1 MSTIRSITS
10 GGGKVY
16 SPADDGE
23 PIGIIELDENLGD
36 AEKPEE
42 IPAGLYTAEVQD
54 VQTPVSGKGNT
65 YFAVKF
71 VISPD
76 DLAADVRD
84 DYPDGATLFYNRVIV
99 PKKSDRRA
107 LFALRKFVESIGIDS
122 NTTTIDPNEWMGRQ
136 ARIRVAH
143 GRYNGE
149 TRAEI
154 KSVEAAEEA
163 PARTATRTATPRG
176 RAPVEAEPEAKPRR
190 RAAK

>member
-1 MSTIRSITS
+1 MRSLIEKYATW
-10 GGGKVY
+10 GIARFA
-16 SPADDGE
+16 PADSGE

-42 IPAGLYTAEVQD
+42 IPPGLYTAEIQD

-71 VISPD
+71 VIAPD
-76 DLAADVRD
+76 DLAADIRD
-84 DYPDGATLFYNRVIV
+84 DYPDGAVLFFNRVIV
-99 PKKSDRRA
+99 PKKGDRRA

-122 NTTTIDPNEWMGRQ
+122 NTTAIDPNEWMGRQ
-136 ARIRVAH
+136 ARVRIAH
-143 GRYNGE
+143 GKYNGE

-163 PARTATRTATPRG
+163 PARAAPRG
-176 RAPVEAEPEAKPRR
+176 RAPVVAEPETKPRR